1 MLQPPYWPC
10 PNSVSFPSI
19 LSQSP
24 RGYSPSLH
32 QQGRQ
37 DAIEIE
43 STIGWGSGIQTIN
56 GSLSISAIQGVLSS
70 ETPPD
75 RNYSIRDDPNIYR
88 CSIDGCSKTFERRSE
103 LK

>member
-1 MLQPPYWPC
+1 MHQPPYWPC
-10 PNSVSFPSI
+10 PNSVPFPSI

-24 RGYSPSLH
+24 GGYSPSLH

-37 DAIEIE
+37 NEIEIE

-56 GSLSISAIQGVLSS
+56 ESLSVPAIQGVLSS
-70 ETPPD
+70 ETPLD
-75 RNYSIRDDPNIYR
+75 RSYSIRGDPNIYR

>member
-1 MLQPPYWPC
+1 MHQSPYWLC
-10 PNSVSFPSI
+10 PNSVTFPSI
-19 LSQSP
+19 LS
-24 RGYSPSLH
+24 GGSLH

-43 STIGWGSGIQTIN
+43 STIGWGSGIQMIN
-56 GSLSISAIQGVLSS
+56 RSLSVPAIRGVLSS

-75 RNYSIRDDPNIYR
+75 SNYSIRCDPNIYQ
-88 CSIDGCSKTFERRSE
+88 CPTNGCSKTFERRSE